1 MDKDEYTNSRTFME
15 HMLWQTPLDSR
26 IRVMKETVKVLALG
40 KLIFFLNGGERKS
53 GFITL
58 PGNFGASLVALKIK
72 NLPAMQETWVRTL
85 GQKDPLE
92 KGKGTHF
99 SILAWEILWTEEP
112 GGLHTVHGVE
122 KRWTQLSD

>member
-1 MDKDEYTNSRTFME
+1 ME

-72 NLPAMQETWVRTL
+72 NLPAMQETWVSSLVR
-85 GQKDPLE
+85 KIPWRRKE
-92 KGKGTHF
+92 
-99 SILAWEILWTEEP
+99 
-112 GGLHTVHGVE
+112 
-122 KRWTQLSD
+122 